1 MLDHLPKSSDQ
12 NISLAAALKQSEL
25 DFSRPSGPQIF
36 DVLRKAV
43 IWGIIEPGRQLS
55 EIEIGNLFG
64 ASRTPVREAIARL
77 KNLGLIEVRPNRGT
91 FVAKMD
97 AQRIRQ
103 AQFLREAIEL
113 AVVSRLVETGLPDDH
128 VAALSTNLADQRSAS
143 AAADQQA
150 FLVLD
155 DAFHHLLC
163 AATGYAQTS
172 VVLEQEKLHMDRL
185 RRLSSYKD
193 PDELGLLVTQHER
206 IFQSI
211 LSGDGLQAR
220 TAMTHHLRRIL
231 TTLDHFANE
240 QAGYFE

>member
-1 MLDHLPKSSDQ
+1 MLDHLPRSSGHGA
-12 NISLAAALKQSEL
+12 SLAEVLTRSDL

-43 IWGIIEPGRQLS
+43 IWGVIEPGRQLS
-55 EIEIGNLFG
+55 EVEIGNLFG

-77 KNLGLIEVRPNRGT
+77 KSLGLVEVRPNRGT
-91 FVAKMD
+91 FVTKMD

-113 AVVSRLVETGLPDDH
+113 AVVSRLVETGLLEDH
-128 VAALSTNLADQRSAS
+128 QAALSANLADQRTAS

-150 FLVLD
+150 FLALD

-172 VVLEQEKLHMDRL
+172 IVLEQEKLHMDRL

-193 PDELGLLVTQHER
+193 PGEIGLLVTQHER
-206 IFQSI
+206 IYQSVV
-211 LSGDGLQAR
+211 SGDGLQAR
-220 TAMTHHLRRIL
+220 SAMTQHLRRIL
-231 TTLDHFANE
+231 TTLDHFASQ
-240 QAGYFE
+240 QAGFFE